1 MALQYFN
8 DCYKTRVVLTGLIV
22 WFVVTAVA
30 SVLGY
35 MVVQSLRLRALQ
47 KLRSTMNSD
56 PEKCHEKS
64 IEDTEGWNLE
74 EKFHWQRIYL
84 TFFWVLVSGL
94 IVFTVTGLKLEASN
108 ELSTIIYW
116 SIFPLQALS
125 FDPGTHPRITTTDN
139 QTNIP
144 ECRFQ
149 ASEANLSG
157 IRSSGILI
165 AKVLLQTP

>member
-22 WFVVTAVA
+22 WFVITGVA

-47 KLRSTMNSD
+47 KLRSAMDDDT
-56 PEKCHEKS
+56 EKGRQKS
-64 IEDTEGWNLE
+64 IEDTEGWKLE

-94 IVFTVTGLKLEASN
+94 IVFTVTGLKLETSN

-116 SIFPLQALS
+116 SMYSVGPIVMLLYLTFLHVG
-125 FDPGTHPRITTTDN
+125 GT
-139 QTNIP
+139 
-144 ECRFQ
+144 
-149 ASEANLSG
+149 
-157 IRSSGILI
+157 
-165 AKVLLQTP
+165 LLN